1 MFTRSMDVTKTN
13 SHSMLKRIVAPLT
26 IWAVTR
32 VLEAP
37 KVKGAMGDVD
47 RKFHKQ
53 RRKAGRAVVRAS
65 TNAMNNRLWLAAG
78 VAAIVTGVGLMAKAT
93 RRG

>member
-26 IWAVTR
+26 IWAVTK
-32 VLEAP
+32 VLETP
-37 KVKGAMGDVD
+37 RVKGAMADVD

-53 RRKAGRAVVRAS
+53 RKKAGRAVVRAS
-65 TNAMNNRLWLAAG
+65 SNAINNRLWLAAG
-78 VAAIVTGVGLMAKAT
+78 VVAIVTGVSLVAKAG
-93 RRG
+93 RRS